1 MKILINTYYRITLAF
16 RIALIVIVTIYCS
29 LRAYIYMRI
38 RKDKSAFFQFAT
50 NWSALVLRM
59 FNVKVEEIGYE
70 KIKPDQPYIFASNHS
85 SLFDIPI
92 LFTALKCDYVII
104 YKRELEKI
112 PIFGWILK
120 YSPFIA
126 IDRGDPRNAKAS
138 IDTALATLGKKG
150 SLIIFPEGTRSGD
163 GVLGTFKRGAF
174 MLASRSAKPIVPV
187 TVVGSFQIMPARTF
201 RIKGGNIKVIFENPI
216 ENKGEL
222 SKLEEKEMMDLV
234 RTKIVNNLEL
244 YSTKI

>member
-1 MKILINTYYRITLAF
+1 MKFLLDLYYKIILSF
-16 RIALIVIVTIYCS
+16 RIFLAVIVTLFCII
-29 LRAYIYMRI
+29 RAYIFM
-38 RKDKSAFFQFAT
+38 KVKNDKSAFFRYASS
-50 NWSALVLRM
+50 WSALLLKM
-59 FNVKVEEIGYE
+59 FNVRVNIEGYE
-70 KIKPDQPYIFASNHS
+70 NIVADQPYIFASNHS

-112 PIFGWILK
+112 PVFGWLLK

-138 IDTALATLGKKG
+138 IDTALATLGKNG
-150 SLIIFPEGTRSGD
+150 SLIIFPEGTRSED

-187 TVVGSFQIMPARTF
+187 TVIGSYRIMPARTF
-201 RIKGGNIKVIFENPI
+201 RIQGGNIKVIFEDPI

-222 SKLEEKEMMDLV
+222 SKQEEKDMMELV
-234 RTKIVNNLEL
+234 RSKIAFNLD
-244 YSTKI
+244 SNPFTS